1 MLDHMTFRVTDIART
16 KAFYTAALAPLG
28 YSLCFE
34 GNYGSNML
42 GYAYPAPSEPD
53 GKKADVWF
61 IDGPSPYGGPPA
73 TTGSSIGWSPR
84 LSAMRASCTLIATRS
99 SDRRLRPPA
108 WPTPSRMAGS
118 TSRTARSSSRR
129 DASNAVG
136 SSLATTRYPPMR
148 RSCSMRTASHD
159 GLMLSPPNGSKPVN
173 RMWGSLLMVDAQR
186 NTSSHMMTK
195 VATKMAMALAYCA
208 RITP

>member
-42 GYAYPAPSEPD
+42 GFAYPAPSEPD

-73 TTGSSIGWSPR
+73 TAGCHLAW
-84 LSAMRASCTLIATRS
+84 RAQSRAQVDAFYAAAIAAGGK
-99 SDRRLRPPA
+99 DNGAPGLRPDYHAHYYGACVIDPE
-108 WPTPSRMAGS
+108 G
-118 TSRTARSSSRR
+118 
-129 DASNAVG
+129 NNVEAVCH
-136 SSLATTRYPPMR
+136 LPE
-148 RSCSMRTASHD
+148 
-159 GLMLSPPNGSKPVN
+159 
-173 RMWGSLLMVDAQR
+173 
-186 NTSSHMMTK
+186 
-195 VATKMAMALAYCA
+195 
-208 RITP
+208 